1 MKKIYYIYLHITND
15 GIVFYVGKGTDQGN
29 LIFERSKHTER
40 TKFWKNVSKKGYT
53 VEIVRVFN
61 SEKEA
66 FDKEKELIKHYGRRD
81 LGLGTLVNLTDG
93 GEGMENPS
101 EETRRKLSESRM
113 GEKNHNFGKPLSDTT
128 KQKLRDCNLGKK
140 LSEETC
146 IKMSIRMTGEGH
158 PMFDKHH
165 REDSKQK
172 MREQKLGKMDGE
184 KNPFFGK
191 THNEESSKKISESGK
206 GRKWINDG
214 NKSIT
219 AKGDTLNK
227 LLDDGWVLG
236 RLVPQQQKDRFSKSR
251 VGKSPWN
258 IGLKNTGGGR
268 PKGSKN
274 KK

>member
-15 GIVFYVGKGTDQGN
+15 GVVFYVGKGTDEGN
-29 LIFERSKHTER
+29 LIFERSKHTGR
-40 TKFWKNVSKKGYT
+40 TKFWKNVAKKGYT
-53 VEIVRVFN
+53 VEIVGVFN

-81 LGLGTLVNLTDG
+81 LSLGTLVNLTDG

-101 EETRRKLSESRM
+101 EETRKKLSESRT
-113 GEKNHNFGKPLSDTT
+113 GEKNHKFGKPTPKDTCDKISKT
-128 KQKLRDCNLGKK
+128 LTGRKLPD
-140 LSEETC
+140 ETC
-146 IKMSIRMTGEGH
+146 VKMSESRIGDKH
-158 PMFDKHH
+158 PMYGKHH
-165 REDSKQK
+165 KESSIQK
-172 MREQKLGKMDGE
+172 MREQKIGKMYGE
-184 KNPFFGK
+184 KNPFYGK
-191 THNEESSKKISESGK
+191 THSEESSKKISESGK

-214 NKSIT
+214 NTSIT

-227 LLDDGWVLG
+227 LLDSGWVLG
-236 RLVPQQQKDRFSKSR
+236 RLVPKEQKDRFSKSR